1 MEQSRVRE
9 RFIDIHV
16 TTLAILWFGN
26 YPVTVIMLVILAL
39 INDGSMVTIAYDNTL
54 TPPKPLSWNMPN
66 LLIMSSV
73 IGLVGVV
80 ETILLY
86 DFAAN
91 RLSLPLDRVQTL
103 IYLQL
108 AIGGMLTIYCTRVR
122 GPFWSIKPAAKMLW
136 ATGASVALST
146 LMGTYGWLMSPVGW
160 GWAALSWGYAFVW
173 FLIFDAVKLALYRL
187 MDPERAV
194 LMARTRRFLSGP
206 LAPRL

>member
-1 MEQSRVRE
+1 M
-9 RFIDIHV
+9 
-16 TTLAILWFGN
+16 T
-26 YPVTVIMLVILAL
+26 VILAL

-54 TPPKPLSWNMPN
+54 TPPQPLSWNMPK

-86 DFAAN
+86 DFVAN
-91 RLSLPLDRVQTL
+91 RLALPLDQVQTL

-136 ATGASVALST
+136 ATGASVTLST
-146 LMGTYGWLMSPVGW
+146 LMGACGWLMSPVGW
-160 GWAALSWGYAFVW
+160 SWAAASWGYAFVW

-187 MDPERAV
+187 MDPKHSV
-194 LMARTRRFLSGP
+194 LMARTRRFLTRP
-206 LAPRL
+206 LEARLSQI